1 MIPETVSGTNSLL
14 RAASLTQDTTPLR
27 FVYTS
32 STIATGFFLQPSPDV
47 RTSSSWNDLASEL
60 AWAPPPYAEER
71 KWAVYAA
78 SKTESEKA
86 CFKFAEEL
94 QQEAELKK
102 GSGERI
108 RRRVEVN
115 SVVPSVN
122 FGPQLHES
130 QSSETLVWIRRL
142 IEGDMGV
149 VKDAGPPRKLPPS
162 SLIVY
167 NCSSFHFPEH

>member
-1 MIPETVSGTNSLL
+1 M
-14 RAASLTQDTTPLR
+14 
-27 FVYTS
+27 
-32 STIATGFFLQPSPDV
+32 
-47 RTSSSWNDLASEL
+47 
-60 AWAPPPYAEER
+60 AWAPPPYTEER

-94 QQEAELKK
+94 DAEMKV
-102 GSGERI
+102 GSEGG
-108 RRRVEVN
+108 RRRIEVN

-122 FGPQLHES
+122 FGPPLHES

-149 VKDAGPPRKLPPS
+149 VKDAGPPRMFLY
-162 SLIVY
+162 SLSASRY
-167 NCSSFHFPEH
+167 L